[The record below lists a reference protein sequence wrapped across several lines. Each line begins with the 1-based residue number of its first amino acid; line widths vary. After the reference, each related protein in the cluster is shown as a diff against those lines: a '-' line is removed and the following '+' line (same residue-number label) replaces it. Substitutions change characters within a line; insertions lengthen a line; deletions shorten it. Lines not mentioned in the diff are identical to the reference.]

1 VCHAEVV
8 VYRFEDLRVWQAA
21 KLQCDNVARLMK
33 TPEFQGDAA
42 LAAQMNRAALSVMNN
57 ISEGF
62 LRHHD
67 GEFMNFLRIAAGSN
81 GEVRSCLYAA
91 QGRGY
96 LPDAAASE
104 LIEATNVIGRMIRR
118 LQSTLTPTEQSR
130 RRTRDTKDAKDP
142 KDARDPKDPKDPKD
156 AKAQGPRPKD

>member
-1 VCHAEVV
+1 VQNSGCWHQVCQVAGV

-21 KLQCDNVARLMK
+21 KVQCDNVARLVR
-33 TPEFQGDAA
+33 TPVFQGDTA
-42 LAAQMNRAALSVMNN
+42 LGAQMNRAALSVMNN

-91 QGRGY
+91 HGRGY

-118 LQSTLTPTEQSR
+118 LQSTLTPPRQTR
-130 RRTRDTKDAKDP
+130 RRTKDEGRRTKD
-142 KDARDPKDPKDPKD
+142 
-156 AKAQGPRPKD
+156 QGH